1 MDINRIHYFFQA
13 AELKNFTKAAE
24 NCNIAQTTIS
34 KYISVLEDE
43 LGTKLFAREGRN
55 VSLTPEGE
63 LFYDGMK
70 KIEQQYRQLCRQIKG
85 SGKKEL
91 RIGMVTSDY
100 ADFDIL
106 HSFEQEHPD
115 ISVYYS
121 FAGEKK
127 LLADLREHRL
137 EAVITPDFIGER
149 QPAAA
154 DMASVRLL
162 SIKETVTCSKELLD
176 RYGSLERVIAN
187 MPMITKTDNEELHS
201 LWKLQ
206 FQRLYG
212 AEFPDVIAV
221 DSFPQQMLLLNLSRG
236 FAVIPQGRGSA
247 YENLVSFNTD
257 KELDEVEIMLYL
269 KDCITPALSAL
280 IEYIYEKK

>member
-13 AELKNFTKAAE
+13 AELKNFTKAAR

-34 KYISVLEDE
+34 KYISVLEEE
-43 LGTKLFAREGRN
+43 LGTKLFERDGRN
-55 VSLTPEGE
+55 VRLTSEGE
-63 LFYDGMK
+63 LFYGGMK
-70 KIEQQYRQLCRQIKG
+70 KIEQQYRELCRQIKG
-85 SGKKEL
+85 SGQKEL

-100 ADFDIL
+100 ADFGIL
-106 HSFEQEHPD
+106 HSFEQEHPE

-137 EAVITPDFIGER
+137 EAVITPDFIGEHMR
-149 QPAAA
+149 QEESL
-154 DMASVRLL
+154 ASVRLL
-162 SIKETVTCSKELLD
+162 QIKETVTCSRELLD
-176 RYGSLERVIAN
+176 RYGSLEQVIAG
-187 MPMITKTDNEELHS
+187 MPMITKTDDAELHS
-201 LWKLQ
+201 LWKSQ

-236 FAVIPQGRGSA
+236 FAVIPQGRGNA

-257 KELDEVEIMLYL
+257 EELDEVEIMLYL
-269 KDCITPALSAL
+269 RDYTTPALRAL
-280 IEYIYEKK
+280 IDYIYEKK

>member
-55 VSLTPEGE
+55 VTLTPEGQM
-63 LFYDGMK
+63 FYSGMK
-70 KIEQQYRQLCRQIKG
+70 KIEQQYKELCRQIKG
-85 SGKKEL
+85 SAQKEL

-106 HSFEQEHPD
+106 HSFEQEHPE

-137 EAVITPDFIGER
+137 EAVITPDFIGEHM
-149 QPAAA
+149 QAA

-162 SIKETVTCSKELLD
+162 QIKETITCSKELLD
-176 RYGSLERVIAN
+176 RYGSLEQVIAN
-187 MPMITKTDNEELHS
+187 TPMITKTDNTELHS
-201 LWKLQ
+201 LWKSQ

-212 AEFPDVIAV
+212 AAFPDVIAV

-257 KELDEVEIMLYL
+257 EELDEVEIMLYL
-269 KDCITPALSAL
+269 KDCITPALRAL

>member
-24 NCNIAQTTIS
+24 NCNIAQTAIS
-34 KYISVLEDE
+34 KYISVLEDK

-63 LFYDGMK
+63 LFYSGMK
-70 KIEQQYRQLCRQIKG
+70 KIEQQYRELCSQIKG
-85 SGKKEL
+85 IGQKEL

-106 HSFEQEHPD
+106 HSFEQEHPE

-137 EAVITPDFIGER
+137 EAVITPDFIGEQMQAR
-149 QPAAA
+149 ASIREA
-154 DMASVRLL
+154 DCRFGTA
-162 SIKETVTCSKELLD
+162 
-176 RYGSLERVIAN
+176 
-187 MPMITKTDNEELHS
+187 
-201 LWKLQ
+201 
-206 FQRLYG
+206 
-212 AEFPDVIAV
+212 
-221 DSFPQQMLLLNLSRG
+221 
-236 FAVIPQGRGSA
+236 
-247 YENLVSFNTD
+247 
-257 KELDEVEIMLYL
+257 
-269 KDCITPALSAL
+269 
-280 IEYIYEKK
+280 

>member
-1 MDINRIHYFFQA
+1 MDINKIHYFFQA
-13 AELKNFTKAAE
+13 AEFKNFTKAAGS
-24 NCNIAQTTIS
+24 CNIAQTTIS
-34 KYISVLEDE
+34 KYISVLEEE
-43 LGTKLFAREGRN
+43 LGTKLFAREGRS

-70 KIEQQYRQLCRQIKG
+70 KIERQYRGLCRQIAQ
-85 SGKKEL
+85 SGQKEL

-106 HSFEQEHPD
+106 HSFEQEHSD

-127 LLADLREHRL
+127 LLADLKAHRL

-149 QPAAA
+149 LPETA
-154 DMASVRLL
+154 DTASVRLIQ
-162 SIKETVTCSKELLD
+162 IKETVTCSKELLD
-176 RYGSLERVIAN
+176 RYGSLQQVIAN
-187 MPMITKTDNEELHS
+187 TPMITKTDDAGLHS
-201 LWKLQ
+201 LWRSQ
-206 FQRLYG
+206 FQKLYG
-212 AEFPDVIAV
+212 AEFPEVIAV

-247 YENLVSFNTD
+247 YESLVSFNTD
-257 KELDEVEIMLYL
+257 EELDEVEVMLYL
-269 KDCITPALSAL
+269 KDYITPALRTL

>member
-34 KYISVLEDE
+34 KYISVLEEE

-70 KIEQQYRQLCRQIKG
+70 KIEQQYRGLCRQIAQ
-85 SGKKEL
+85 SGQKEL

-100 ADFDIL
+100 ANFDIL
-106 HSFEQEHPD
+106 HSFEQENSD

-127 LLADLREHRL
+127 LLADLKAHRL
-137 EAVITPDFIGER
+137 EAIITPDFIGER
-149 QPAAA
+149 LPETEGT
-154 DMASVRLL
+154 ASVRLL
-162 SIKETVTCSKELLD
+162 QIKETITCSKELLD
-176 RYGSLERVIAN
+176 RYGSLQQVIAN
-187 MPMITKTDNEELHS
+187 TPMITKTDNTELHN
-201 LWKLQ
+201 LWRLQ
-206 FQRLYG
+206 LQRLYG
-212 AEFPDVIAV
+212 AKFPEVTAV

-247 YENLVSFNTD
+247 YANLVSFNTD
-257 KELDEVEIMLYL
+257 EELDEVEVMLYL
-269 KDCITPALSAL
+269 KDYITPALRTL

>member
-1 MDINRIHYFFQA
+1 MDINKIHYFFQA

-34 KYISVLEDE
+34 KYISVLEEE

-55 VSLTPEGE
+55 VRLTSEGE
-63 LFYDGMK
+63 LFYSGMK
-70 KIEQQYRQLCRQIKG
+70 KIEQQYRGLCRQIAQ
-85 SGKKEL
+85 SGQKEL

-127 LLADLREHRL
+127 LLADLKAHRL
-137 EAVITPDFIGER
+137 EAIITPDFIGER
-149 QPAAA
+149 LPETE
-154 DMASVRLL
+154 DMASVGLL
-162 SIKETVTCSKELLD
+162 RIKETVTCSKELLD
-176 RYGSLERVIAN
+176 KYGSLQQVIAN
-187 MPMITKTDNEELHS
+187 MPMITKTDNAELHS
-201 LWKLQ
+201 LWKSQ
-206 FQRLYG
+206 FRRLYG
-212 AEFPDVIAV
+212 VEFPEATAV

-247 YENLVSFNTD
+247 YQNLVSFNTD
-257 KELDEVEIMLYL
+257 EELDEVEIMLWL
-269 KDCITPALSAL
+269 KDNMSPALRML
-280 IEYIYEKK
+280 TEYIYEKK

>member
-1 MDINRIHYFFQA
+1 MDINKIHYFFQA

-34 KYISVLEDE
+34 KYISVLEEE
-43 LGTKLFAREGRN
+43 LGISLFIRDGRN
-55 VSLTPEGE
+55 VRLTSEGE
-63 LFYDGMK
+63 LFYSGMK
-70 KIEQQYRQLCRQIKG
+70 KIEQQYRELCRQLTG
-85 SGKKEL
+85 NRQREL

-127 LLADLREHRL
+127 LISDLKNHKL
-137 EAVITPDFIGER
+137 EAVIMPEFIGEHI
-149 QPAAA
+149 PETEL
-154 DMASVRLL
+154 MSSVGLL
-162 SIKETVTCSKELLD
+162 RIKETVTCSKELLD
-176 RYGSLERVIAN
+176 KYGSLQEVIAN
-187 MPMITKTDNEELHS
+187 TPMITKTDKTELHS
-201 LWKLQ
+201 LWKSQ
-206 FQRLYG
+206 FARLYG
-212 AEFPDVIAV
+212 REFTDVITV

-236 FAVIPQGRGSA
+236 FAVIPQVRGNA

-257 KELDEVEIMLYL
+257 EELDEVEIMLYL
-269 KDCITPALSAL
+269 KDYITPALRTL
-280 IEYIYEKK
+280 LDYINEKK